1 MTADKK
7 VEFIKYCF
15 SYHLRHINYHPKKM
29 RITNNTTKT
38 DFVSRIN
45 SQQNRLNV
53 LNERIVTGK
62 KINRPSD
69 DPRGAQAVLNLRTS
83 QTEIKQFTQSAAAA
97 VQKLSAA
104 DETLNSYQNILDTV
118 RTTVSRGLT
127 DTSSQASRN
136 VLATE
141 LEALRGRILEIANTK
156 NGDEY
161 VFGGTNHTLPPFD
174 PATAAPPAVVSGAQ
188 YVQIE
193 PGAKAIPT
201 GVTAQSVFADASSDI
216 FADLTNAIDALRG
229 TGNQAADKTTLQ
241 NTMTRLSFYADQSA
255 VARAAVG
262 ANMSIATAAQ
272 ENLANAFL
280 AIDERAAEIEG
291 ADFAETAV
299 ELAETQ
305 KSLEA
310 TLQVAANSRR
320 NLFDFL

>member
-1 MTADKK
+1 
-7 VEFIKYCF
+7 
-15 SYHLRHINYHPKKM
+15 M

-45 SQQNRLNV
+45 AQQNRLNV

-83 QTEIKQFTQSAAAA
+83 QTEIKQFTRSAAAA

-104 DETLNSYQNILDTV
+104 DETLDSYQNILDTV

-127 DTSSQASRN
+127 DTSSQTARN

-141 LEALRGRILEIANTK
+141 LEALRGRILDIANTK

-161 VFGGTNHTLPPFD
+161 VFGGTNQTLPPFD
-174 PATAAPPAVVSGAQ
+174 PATAAPSAANGAQ

-201 GVTAQSVFADASSDI
+201 GVTGQSVFADANSDI
-216 FADLTNAIDALRG
+216 FADLTNAINALRG
-229 TGNQAADKTTLQ
+229 TGDQAADKTTLQ
-241 NTMTRLSFYADQSA
+241 NTMTRLSFYAEQSA
-255 VARAAVG
+255 VARAAIG
-262 ANMSIATAAQ
+262 ANMSIAAAAQ

-280 AIDERAAEIEG
+280 TIDERAAEIEG

>member
-1 MTADKK
+1 
-7 VEFIKYCF
+7 
-15 SYHLRHINYHPKKM
+15 M

-45 SQQNRLNV
+45 AQQNRLNV

-127 DTSSQASRN
+127 DTSSQTARN

-141 LEALRGRILEIANTK
+141 LEALRGRILDIANTK

-161 VFGGTNHTLPPFD
+161 VFGGTNQTLPPFD
-174 PATAAPPAVVSGAQ
+174 PATAAPSAANGAQ

-201 GVTAQSVFADASSDI
+201 GVTGQSVFADANSDI
-216 FADLTNAIDALRG
+216 FADLTNAINALRG
-229 TGNQAADKTTLQ
+229 TGDQAADKTTLQ
-241 NTMTRLSFYADQSA
+241 NTMTRLSFYAEQSA
-255 VARAAVG
+255 VARAAIG
-262 ANMSIATAAQ
+262 ANMSIAAAAQ

-280 AIDERAAEIEG
+280 TIDERAAEIEG

>member
-1 MTADKK
+1 
-7 VEFIKYCF
+7 
-15 SYHLRHINYHPKKM
+15 M

-45 SQQNRLNV
+45 AQQNRLNV

-127 DTSSQASRN
+127 DTSSQTARN

-141 LEALRGRILEIANTK
+141 LEALRGRILDIANTK

-161 VFGGTNHTLPPFD
+161 VFGGTNQTLPPFD
-174 PATAAPPAVVSGAQ
+174 PATAAPSAANGAQ

-201 GVTAQSVFADASSDI
+201 GVTAQSVFADANSDI
-216 FADLTNAIDALRG
+216 FADLTNAINALRG
-229 TGNQAADKTTLQ
+229 TGDQAADKTTLQ

-262 ANMSIATAAQ
+262 ANMSIAAAAQ

-280 AIDERAAEIEG
+280 TIDERAAEIEG